1 VITEEKPGTPAEL
14 VHFGVLGMKWGV
26 RRTQGTHSFTAKNP
40 TAAKRAAEIGRAR
53 ESVQKTKSA
62 YKAESDPGKRK
73 QLKDVHL
80 NNPDRATALRLTKG
94 EKIVAGLLYTLTP
107 TAVVP
112 LAVSTTVAVRTGKR
126 RALES

>member
-26 RRTQGTHSFTAKNP
+26 RRSQGTHSFKAKNP

-53 ESVQKTKSA
+53 ASVKKTKTA
-62 YKAESDPGKRK
+62 YKAETDPGKQK

-94 EKIVAGLLYTLTP
+94 EKIVAGLLYTLAP
-107 TAVVP
+107 IPVVP
-112 LAVSTTVAVRTGKR
+112 LATGVTVAVRTGKR